1 MTVGWPTDRRGRLA
15 EPAAAP
21 QPTEQVGH
29 WTQPA
34 LKLSGPEAEEANV
47 HFERLVIESGDNS
60 ISFDLHPRL
69 TVISGLSQMER
80 DGLVNE
86 FIGALGN
93 SRSGI
98 HLEVMADNGHR
109 FAIFRPNGAAHR
121 VIDVDERVDVTSQFV
136 DDSGQIDLLSR
147 AGLDP
152 RSARRTMRFTAQD
165 LAEATERDQL
175 IQQLARVDQD
185 QLWVAAEALRN
196 AQHRLE
202 EEADAVGSSVED
214 AAVIERIEQRHEEFE
229 RSQAK
234 SEQVRKVTFVVAGLS
249 ALLTLPM
256 VRFVG
261 TLGVVPLA
269 MIALGAVGVSLLYW
283 RRMESARSAEDDALA
298 DAGAQSYLGF
308 HLQRVNSLLSS
319 DTSRRRLITAAEEHR
334 DAAQRWSVLAGDID
348 VEWASRNHSYISD
361 AARLRQHVAPGS
373 SGLDDRH
380 LDDTAAIAHAV
391 VGRLTELRNL
401 GAAKEGFP
409 ALLDEPFTNV
419 EQSVLPSLLELMVG
433 SSEHQQIVL
442 LTESA
447 TVASWARVEAMTGAI
462 GIIEPNTAS
471 TTAHAL

>member
-1 MTVGWPTDRRGRLA
+1 MHRVLKETRRN
-15 EPAAAP
+15 
-21 QPTEQVGH
+21 
-29 WTQPA
+29 
-34 LKLSGPEAEEANV
+34 AEEANV

-98 HLEVMADNGHR
+98 HLELMADNGHR
-109 FAIFRPNGAAHR
+109 FAVFRPNGASHR
-121 VIDVDERVDVTSQFV
+121 VIDVDERVDVTGQFV
-136 DDSGQIDLLSR
+136 DANGEIDLLSR

-165 LAEATERDQL
+165 LAEATERDEL

-185 QLWVAAEALRN
+185 QLWVAAEALRT
-196 AQHRLE
+196 AQRRLE

-214 AAVIERIEQRHEEFE
+214 AAVIERIEQRHDEFE
-229 RSQAK
+229 RSQTR

-249 ALLTLPM
+249 ALLSLPM

-261 TLGVVPLA
+261 TLGVIPLA
-269 MIALGAVGVSLLYW
+269 VLAFGAVAVSVLYW
-283 RRMESARSAEDDALA
+283 RRMEAAKDAEDDALA

-319 DTSRRRLITAAEEHR
+319 DSGRRRLITAAEEQR
-334 DAAQRWSVLAGDID
+334 SAVQRWSALAGDVD
-348 VEWASRNHSYISD
+348 VQWANLNHSFISE
-361 AARLRQHVAPGS
+361 AARLRQHVQPSGPV
-373 SGLDDRH
+373 GLDERH

-391 VGRLTELRNL
+391 VTRLTSLRNL
-401 GAAKEGFP
+401 GGSTESFP
-409 ALLDEPFTNV
+409 ALLDEPFANV
-419 EQSVLPSLLELMVG
+419 DSGVLPALLEIMVH

-442 LTESA
+442 LTDSS

-462 GIIEPNTAS
+462 GIIEPTPTAKPVN
-471 TTAHAL
+471 AL

>member
-1 MTVGWPTDRRGRLA
+1 M
-15 EPAAAP
+15 
-21 QPTEQVGH
+21 
-29 WTQPA
+29 
-34 LKLSGPEAEEANV
+34 

-98 HLEVMADNGHR
+98 HLELMADNGHR

-121 VIDVDERVDVTSQFV
+121 VIDVDERADVTSQFV
-136 DDSGQIDLLSR
+136 DGQGQIDLLSR

-165 LAEATERDQL
+165 LAESTERDRL

-185 QLWVAAEALRN
+185 QLWVAAEALRT
-196 AQHRLE
+196 AQRRLE

-214 AAVIERIEQRHEEFE
+214 AAVIERIEQRHEAFE
-229 RSQAK
+229 RSQTQ
-234 SEQVRKVTFVVAGLS
+234 SEQVRKVTFMVAGIA
-249 ALLTLPM
+249 ALLSLPM

-261 TLGVVPLA
+261 TAAVVPLA
-269 MIALGAVGVSLLYW
+269 VVALAAVAVSIVYW
-283 RRMESARSAEDDALA
+283 RRMESARAAEDDALA

-319 DTSRRRLITAAEEHR
+319 DSGRRRLITAAEEHR
-334 DAAQRWSVLAGDID
+334 DAAQRWSVLAGDVD
-348 VEWASRNHSYISD
+348 VEWAARNHAFISE
-361 AARLRQHVAPGS
+361 AARLRQHVVPGA
-373 SGLDDRH
+373 GALDEH
-380 LDDTAAIAHAV
+380 HVDDTAAIAHAV
-391 VGRLTELRNL
+391 VSRLTELRQL
-401 GAAKEGFP
+401 GGSTESFP
-409 ALLDEPFTNV
+409 ALLDEPFANV
-419 EQSVLPSLLELMVG
+419 DPGVLPSLLEIMVR

-442 LTESA
+442 LTESS
-447 TVASWARVEAMTGAI
+447 TVASWARVEAMTGGI
-462 GIIEPNTAS
+462 GIIEPTPIARPAN
-471 TTAHAL
+471 AL